1 MQTALVRRG
10 AVAASAVSLALLLAA
25 CGGEDGTK
33 DSKGDKAGGEGTKQ
47 SAPAKTQAELD
58 KLIFAKTD
66 LKGYEVEAPTLAE
79 LKDAKAATADKKEC
93 ATLNEALVVGAP
105 GPEGAFAARKVGHS
119 PGTPEK
125 ATGTIEEKTEAAI
138 QAINNVTVNLLSM
151 GSYADGDTAGKA
163 MADLK
168 KSAESCASGFTST
181 VATRKTEYTKV
192 APASY
197 TGGDE
202 ALAYTVTMDLDGE
215 PMESRLVVVRQ
226 GTEILTT
233 YSVKFSGGAPTS
245 SKDLL
250 DAQLKKL
257 G

>member
-1 MQTALVRRG
+1 MQTAIVRRG

-33 DSKGDKAGGEGTKQ
+33 DSKGEKAGGEGAKQ

-58 KLIFAKTD
+58 KLIVAQTD
-66 LKGYEVEAPTLAE
+66 LKGHSVKTPLPAE
-79 LKDAKAATADKKEC
+79 LKDAKTATVDKDEC
-93 ATLNEALVVGAP
+93 APLNEVLVIGAP
-105 GPEGAFAARKVGHS
+105 GAEGALAARQTS
-119 PGTPEK
+119 RMPGEKPTSGTEDEK
-125 ATGTIEEKTEAAI
+125 AEAALKAL
-138 QAINNVTVNLLSM
+138 QGASVNLITL
-151 GSYADGDTAGKA
+151 GSYADADAAGKA

-181 VATRKTEYTKV
+181 VTTEKTKFAKV

-202 ALAYTVTMDLDGE
+202 ALAYTVTADSPEGPMDAQ
-215 PMESRLVVVRQ
+215 LVVVRK
-226 GTEILTT
+226 GSEIF
-233 YSVKFSGGAPTS
+233 SVHSVSLSGKSEQP
-245 SKDLL
+245 KDILE
-250 DAQLKKL
+250 AQLKKL